1 MRSFTERGK
10 TRCKVGREC
19 ELGRGPGELA
29 MSRYPSGDTEWAV
42 GYLSLEFRSWV
53 TARDAEL
60 GVVSSEVV
68 IEAACS
74 FRARGSIVCCGK
86 QVPTSHLARRLARC
100 LWAPTASQS
109 QCVGGV
115 CLTP

>member
-1 MRSFTERGK
+1 MGSWIFK
-10 TRCKVGREC
+10 
-19 ELGRGPGELA
+19 
-29 MSRYPSGDTEWAV
+29 SG
-42 GYLSLEFRSWV
+42 FRSCV

-60 GVVSSEVV
+60 GVVSIEVV

-86 QVPTSHLARRLARC
+86 QFLTSHPVRRLARC
-100 LWAPTASQS
+100 LWVPTDSLS
-109 QCVGGV
+109 QCVGSV